1 MKVFK
6 LSEFIREE
14 FQDPPEEYIK
24 TALTKLQKKIES
36 FFEDSE
42 NERDNLEVDY
52 APKKKGDDEVMTMSQ
67 AIEKGKENKKSEG
80 KMSFKDLNVHLE
92 SSEMSKYSAIYDSLT
107 FKFSDSDNFYSLYIT
122 IPLEEGIKNG
132 EDKDKEISDKDI
144 ENCVVKFKK
153 YDIDDFSLLG
163 QIGPKKV
170 KIKDIDEEFLVDLKI
185 ELDEEFG
192 EEDEEFEI
200 ET

>member
-1 MKVFK
+1 MKVIK
-6 LSEFIREE
+6 WNQFINED

-24 TALTKLQKKIES
+24 SALKKLQKKVES

-52 APKKKGDDEVMTMSQ
+52 APEKEGEEVMTMSQ
-67 AIEKGKENKKSEG
+67 ALRKGKENKKSEG

-107 FKFSDSDNFYSLYIT
+107 FKFSDTENYYSLYIT
-122 IPLEEGIKNG
+122 IPLEEGMNK
-132 EDKDKEISDKDI
+132 DKDKEFSDKDI
-144 ENCVVKFKK
+144 ESCVVKFKK
-153 YDIDDFSLLG
+153 YDIHDFELIG
-163 QIGPKKV
+163 QVGPREV
-170 KIKDIDEEFLVDLKI
+170 KIKDINEEFLVDLKI
-185 ELDEEFG
+185 EIDDEFG
-192 EEDEEFEI
+192 EEEEFEI

>member
-1 MKVFK
+1 MKVIK
-6 LSEFIREE
+6 WNQFIKEE

-24 TALTKLQKKIES
+24 SALTKLQKKIES

-42 NERDNLEVDY
+42 NERDNLEVDF
-52 APKKKGDDEVMTMSQ
+52 APEKSDEEIMTMSQ
-67 AIEKGKENKKSEG
+67 ALKKGKDNKKSKG
-80 KMSFKDLNVHLE
+80 KMSFKDLNVQLE

-107 FKFSDSDNFYSLYIT
+107 FKFSDVENYYSLYIT
-122 IPLEEGIKNG
+122 IPLQEGMN
-132 EDKDKEISDKDI
+132 KDKEKEFSDKEI

-153 YDIDDFSLLG
+153 YDIHDFDLIG
-163 QIGPKKV
+163 QIGPREV

-185 ELDEEFG
+185 ELDDEFNEE
-192 EEDEEFEI
+192 EEFEI